1 LSLTIESSRFGPV
14 EIDPE
19 TVIEFPDGLIG
30 LGGTRYA
37 LLTPDA
43 ASPFL
48 WLHSIDD
55 PSFALPVANPH
66 QFFAGFAVELTDED
80 AERCKLD
87 DATPVDIY
95 VTVRAASTLDQFTA
109 NCKAPILLREGRAF
123 QVINQA
129 PGCEL
134 RAPLFAE
141 VAQAPD
147 AAPSA

>member
-1 LSLTIESSRFGPV
+1 MSLAIDSSRFGQV
-14 EIDPE
+14 EIDPQ

-37 LLTPDA
+37 LLVPDA
-43 ASPFL
+43 DSPFL
-48 WLHSIDD
+48 WLHSLDD
-55 PSFALPVANPH
+55 PSFALPVTNPH
-66 QFFAGFAVELTDED
+66 RFFADFAVELTDED

-95 VTVRAASTLDQFTA
+95 VTVCAAPALEKFTA
-109 NCKAPILLREGRAF
+109 NCKAPILLREGRGF

-141 VAQAPD
+141 LAQAPE
-147 AAPSA
+147 AAAST